1 MMGKRKQ
8 AEIKKYDPWNCDLEK
23 YEFDAVAGQ
32 VAVDFIE
39 TYITHVKGDLGGKPF
54 LLLDW
59 EKDLVSNLF
68 GWKEKETGYR
78 RYREAFVFVAR
89 KNGKSALGA
98 AIMLYLLIVDNE
110 PGAELI
116 SIAADREQARMIF
129 DTARFMV
136 MQNPVLSQLVS
147 PFRNAIVSKEGAS
160 VYKVVSSDA
169 GGKHGGNLHGAAFDE
184 LHTQK
189 DRELYDTIQTSFG
202 ARRQP
207 LLLSMTTAGYDRTS
221 ICYEVYERACQVRDG
236 VIRMD
241 WFYPAVYEALPSDNW
256 ESEKTWEKANPSL
269 GDTIKIDYLRQEFE
283 KAKNSPAYQN
293 TFKRLYLN
301 MWTSQETRWL
311 DMAAWDACGVDE
323 LDEKMLEGSI
333 AYGGLDLAS
342 VSDVAAFVLDVPNEP
357 GEPEMHT
364 WIPRLFV
371 PEEKLT
377 NRAFKDR
384 ELYQAWVD
392 QGYMIATPGNVIDYD
407 YILAEIE
414 SLGERYN
421 IKEIAFDRWG
431 ATQIS
436 QTLMNMGFTLV
447 GFGQGYVSMSPP
459 TKEVERLVLNGRL
472 RHGGHPVMRWM
483 ADNVMT
489 TTDAAGNIKP
499 DKAKSRQK
507 IDGIVAGIMATDRAL
522 RHATEPPK
530 SVYETRGLEVL

>member
-1 MMGKRKQ
+1 MSKR
-8 AEIKKYDPWNCDLEK
+8 YDPFACDLEK
-23 YEFDAVAGQ
+23 YHFDAVAGQ

-39 TYITHVKGDLGGKPF
+39 TYITHVKGDLGNKPF
-54 LLLDW
+54 LLLPW
-59 EKDLVSNLF
+59 EREFVSNLF
-68 GWKEKETGYR
+68 GWKEKATGYR

-89 KNGKSALGA
+89 KNGKSPLGA
-98 AIMLYLLIVDNE
+98 AIMLYLLIVDQE

-116 SIAADREQARMIF
+116 SIASDREQARAIF
-129 DTARFMV
+129 DTARYMV
-136 MQNPVLSQLVS
+136 MQNQVLSQLVS

-221 ICYEVYERACQVRDG
+221 ICYEVYERACKVRDG
-236 VIRMD
+236 IIQMD
-241 WFYPAVYEALPSDNW
+241 WFYPVIFEADPADDW
-256 ESEKTWEKANPSL
+256 TSEKTWEKANPSL
-269 GDTIKIDYLRQEFE
+269 GHTVKIDYLRQEFE
-283 KAKNSPAYQN
+283 KAKSSPAYQN
-293 TFKRLYLN
+293 TFRRLYLN

-311 DMAAWDACGVDE
+311 DMAAWDACGAYPVDE
-323 LDEKMLEGSI
+323 KLLEGSVC
-333 AYGGLDLAS
+333 YGGLDLAS
-342 VSDVAAFVLDVPNEP
+342 VSDVAAFVLDFPNEP
-357 GEPEMHT
+357 GEDEMHT

-371 PEEKLT
+371 PEAKLT
-377 NRAFKDR
+377 DPAFKDR
-384 ELYQAWVD
+384 DIYQAWID

-407 YILAEIE
+407 YILNEIE
-414 SLGERYN
+414 LLGERFN

-436 QTLMNMGFTLV
+436 QTLTNMGHTLI

-459 TKEVERLVLNGRL
+459 TKEIERLVLNRRL
-472 RHGGHPVMRWM
+472 RHGGHPVLRWM

-489 TTDAAGNIKP
+489 TQDAAGNIKP

-507 IDGIVAGIMATDRAL
+507 IDGIVAGIMATDRAI
-522 RHATEPPK
+522 RHATEQVA
-530 SVYETRGLEVL
+530 SVYESRGLEVL